1 MTMQVIRRASA
12 SEDEAKDNFGAA
24 LGCEYAAGARVDM
37 SVLDESGVEE
47 IAVAYVFV
55 HSNDPKF
62 LTALAEL
69 IMSGLDSLDDSKSN
83 GNA

>member
-1 MTMQVIRRASA
+1 MQVIRRAA
-12 SEDEAKDNFGAA
+12 STESEANDNLAAA

-37 SVLDESGVEE
+37 SLLDESGVQE

-62 LTALAEL
+62 LAALSEL

-83 GNA
+83 SNAK